1 MIVLWDAALCNVAE
15 IADVSEVLTAYIIR
29 VVVVMMMMMMIQ
41 WNAAAAERR

>member
-1 MIVLWDAALCNVAE
+1 MIVLWDAALCSVAE

-29 VVVVMMMMMMIQ
+29 VVMMMMQ